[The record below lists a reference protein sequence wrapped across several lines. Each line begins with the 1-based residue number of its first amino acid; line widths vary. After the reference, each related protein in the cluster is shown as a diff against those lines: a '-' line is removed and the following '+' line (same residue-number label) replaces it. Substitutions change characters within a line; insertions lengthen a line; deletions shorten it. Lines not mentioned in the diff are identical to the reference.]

1 VDRTVAL
8 FTRRIPENRANTGK
22 EVRFFVYDLPEAVML
37 AKLTSK
43 NQITL
48 LKAIVSNVDAAKYFE
63 VTVEDRRI
71 VLTVRDKLQ
80 RTEQDLE
87 EAIAWVR
94 RDWQH
99 RQLQPLV
106 CKEMAHKLLRVLA
119 YPKLKLTAQ
128 DHQDLLGDFLHYAEA
143 PQLPKPWPVLPICRD
158 ETDQMFL
165 VLELVGQAEA
175 LITGNS
181 DLLAMRDDFPSLIV
195 TPDEWAG
202 QRGGPRY
209 ASLRLLG

>member
-1 VDRTVAL
+1 
-8 FTRRIPENRANTGK
+8 
-22 EVRFFVYDLPEAVML
+22 ML

-48 LKAIVSNVDAAKYFE
+48 PKAVVSKVDAAEYFE
-63 VTVEDRRI
+63 VAVEEGRI
-71 VLTVRDKLQ
+71 VLTPVRVQREQAVRDKLQ
-80 RTEQDLE
+80 RWRITERDLE
-87 EAIAWVR
+87 EAIAWVC

-106 CKEMAHKLLRVLA
+106 CKETARELLRVLA

-128 DHQDLLGDFLHYAEA
+128 DHQDLLEDFLHYAEA

-158 ETDQMFL
+158 EKDQMFL

-175 LITGNS
+175 LITGDS
-181 DLLAMRDDFPSLIV
+181 DLLAMRDDFPGLIV
-195 TPDEWAG
+195 IPNEWAG
-202 QRGGPRY
+202 QHGGPR
-209 ASLRLLG
+209 